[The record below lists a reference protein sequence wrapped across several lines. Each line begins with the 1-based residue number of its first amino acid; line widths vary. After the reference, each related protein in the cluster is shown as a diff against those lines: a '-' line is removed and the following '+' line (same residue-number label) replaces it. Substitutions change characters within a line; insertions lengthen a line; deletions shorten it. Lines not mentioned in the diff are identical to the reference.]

1 MIITTA
7 LANEIVARAMAI
19 IHHNVNV
26 IDHHGQIIAS
36 GERHRIGE
44 QHEVAREVIRTGKR
58 ICINNAA
65 EAARF
70 HNVHPGINHPIIYDD
85 RVVMVVGISGD
96 PAAISRY
103 AELAVLTAELLVRRA
118 IEMRKPTGGNVCVT
132 PCFVSI
138 WNKGLRP
145 PGKKRFIACW
155 NLVSILIHRGFRS

>member
-85 RVVMVVGISGD
+85 RVVMVFRTNLADLQRAERCFLRG
-96 PAAISRY
+96 RY
-103 AELAVLTAELLVRRA
+103 ADRGAV
-118 IEMRKPTGGNVCVT
+118 
-132 PCFVSI
+132 PC
-138 WNKGLRP
+138 RP
-145 PGKKRFIACW
+145 
-155 NLVSILIHRGFRS
+155 LQT

>member
-103 AELAVLTAELLVRRA
+103 AELYAFDD
-118 IEMRKPTGGNVCVT
+118 GD
-132 PCFVSI
+132 S
-138 WNKGLRP
+138 
-145 PGKKRFIACW
+145 
-155 NLVSILIHRGFRS
+155 H